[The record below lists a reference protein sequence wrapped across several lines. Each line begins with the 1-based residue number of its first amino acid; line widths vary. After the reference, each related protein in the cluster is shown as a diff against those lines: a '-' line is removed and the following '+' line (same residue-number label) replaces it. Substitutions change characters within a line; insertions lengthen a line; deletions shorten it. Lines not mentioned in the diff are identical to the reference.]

1 MALHG
6 FGKAEFQV
14 QFLVRAPNKRNSM
27 AQIYRYKRT
36 HVYYYEVVANDAKSA
51 NGLIRKSWAGSYKD
65 MELSDYV
72 LVKTTRFDPK
82 PVLAVTPTEPE
93 EKVEVKPVVKK
104 AVKKAAKKA
113 VKKTAAKKAVKKAG
127 TKKQK

>member
-1 MALHG
+1 
-6 FGKAEFQV
+6 
-14 QFLVRAPNKRNSM
+14 M
-27 AQIYRYKRT
+27 AQVYRYKRT

-51 NGLIRKSWAGSYKD
+51 NELIRKSWAGSYKD

-93 EKVEVKPVVKK
+93 EKVEVKPVMKK

-113 VKKTAAKKAVKKAG
+113 MKKTAKKATKKAS

>member
-1 MALHG
+1 
-6 FGKAEFQV
+6 
-14 QFLVRAPNKRNSM
+14 LVRAPNKRNSM

-51 NGLIRKSWAGSYKD
+51 NELIRKSWAGSYKD

-82 PVLAVTPTEPE
+82 PVLAVTPVEVEVVE
-93 EKVEVKPVVKK
+93 EKPAVKKVAKKAAKK
-104 AVKKAAKKA
+104 AVKKAAKK
-113 VKKTAAKKAVKKAG
+113 VVKKAG
-127 TKKQK
+127 TKK